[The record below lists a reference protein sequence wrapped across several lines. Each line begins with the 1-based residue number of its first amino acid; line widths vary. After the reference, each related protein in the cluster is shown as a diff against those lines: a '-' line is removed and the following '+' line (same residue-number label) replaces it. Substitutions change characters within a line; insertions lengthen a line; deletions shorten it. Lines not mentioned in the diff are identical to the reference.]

1 MKIITLID
9 LQSAFFLI
17 THPLQA
23 GTDQISRRFGR
34 LSPLRPK
41 SSTESLCPRLPIP
54 AMPSMRPAKTGLL
67 RLGLR
72 EFLIFS
78 ALWTATLFPAMAATA
93 PLEGIRRVVFLGD
106 SITHTGDYVADVEC
120 WLLSR
125 GHRLE
130 IFNIGLSSETATEL
144 TAAENAEHL
153 KSAGFPRPFI
163 GERLDR
169 SLALVRPDLLFV
181 CYGMNDASDLPEGPE
196 GLNRYIEGLTRLRDA
211 ALRAGAKR
219 VVLCTPPVYD
229 PKKPISPP
237 KRRHGANLEAYREW
251 LLSKRSVGWDV
262 VDIHGPMRRD
272 LDYAKKL
279 DPAFRYQADG
289 VHPNRVGHWVMAR
302 EILSQFFAADLQGI
316 SSSPQFFEKNGE
328 QIRDL
333 VKRRMKIRYDSLMTQ
348 IGHSRPKIPGGPD
361 SPAGPFP
368 AAAEAQSTETAK
380 SIDSLLA
387 P

>member
-1 MKIITLID
+1 ML
-9 LQSAFFLI
+9 
-17 THPLQA
+17 
-23 GTDQISRRFGR
+23 
-34 LSPLRPK
+34 
-41 SSTESLCPRLPIP
+41 
-54 AMPSMRPAKTGLL
+54 PAKTGLL
-67 RLGLR
+67 PLLLR

-78 ALWTATLFPAMAATA
+78 VLWTATLFPAMAATA

-106 SITHTGDYVADVEC
+106 SITQAGDYVADVEC

-130 IFNIGLSSETATEL
+130 VFNIGLPSETATEL

-163 GERLDR
+163 GDRLDR

-181 CYGMNDASDLPEGPE
+181 CYGMNDASALPEGPE
-196 GLNRYIEGLTRLRDA
+196 GLNRYIEGLTCLRDA
-211 ALRAGAKR
+211 ALRARAKR

-229 PKKPISPP
+229 PQKPISPP

-272 LDYAKKL
+272 LDDAKKL
-279 DPAFRYQADG
+279 DPAFRYQPDG

-302 EILSQFFAADLQGI
+302 EILSQFFAADMQGVF
-316 SSSPQFFEKNGE
+316 SSPQFFEKNGE